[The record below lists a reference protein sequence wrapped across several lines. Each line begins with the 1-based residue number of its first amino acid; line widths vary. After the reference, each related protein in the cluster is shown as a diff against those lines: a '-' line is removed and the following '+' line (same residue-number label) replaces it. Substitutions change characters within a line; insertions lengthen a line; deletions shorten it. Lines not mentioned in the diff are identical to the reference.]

1 MNEYSYS
8 YTTYIVG
15 LGPEV
20 SLVRWRPTISQ
31 PVWEVLRLCY
41 EIPGYVPT
49 RHPLDT
55 CGQWFTGVY
64 PSPEVPSIHGEAEAG
79 RVGQPVAKQGL
90 SAGWVLGCGTQAEI
104 LKVVLRGELERG

>member
-20 SLVRWRPTISQ
+20 FLVRWRPTISQ

-55 CGQWFTGVY
+55 VDSGSQVFTSHQKSHLY
-64 PSPEVPSIHGEAEAG
+64 TG
-79 RVGQPVAKQGL
+79 R
-90 SAGWVLGCGTQAEI
+90 
-104 LKVVLRGELERG
+104 LKLEG